1 MYFCIKNALFLS
13 VSTFFCIF
21 APEKQIETMQ
31 RIYALITGASSG
43 IGFEYAVVMAERGY
57 HLIILSN
64 EEAIQVRAEEL
75 RQAHPGLDIV
85 PLVMDLGRQEAAKE
99 LYDWCHERD
108 YLVEVLINNAGVFH
122 HKDYLDD
129 SEAFNRLILNLHV
142 LTPAML
148 VYYFGQDM
156 VARHKGYILNMSS
169 VSSNFGLQ
177 TIAAYS
183 GTKAFLHIFSRS
195 LHIEL
200 KHKGVYLTCVRP
212 GAVATNL
219 YGLRSSLLKLGVNI
233 GVIMTPQRLARK
245 GVKAMFRGKCSIAP
259 GLFTQFLKI
268 VPYIPVCIPR
278 LVRRLG
284 WY

>member
-1 MYFCIKNALFLS
+1 MEKN
-13 VSTFFCIF
+13 
-21 APEKQIETMQ
+21 
-31 RIYALITGASSG
+31 YAIITGASSG
-43 IGFEYAVVMAERGY
+43 IGSEYADVMAERGY
-57 HLIILSN
+57 NLIIVSN
-64 EEAIQVRAEEL
+64 EEAIHTKAESL
-75 RQAHPGLDIV
+75 SRLYPNLDIV
-85 PLVMDLGRQEAAKE
+85 SCVKDLGHQDAAKE
-99 LYDWCHERD
+99 LYDWCKERN
-108 YLVEVLINNAGVFH
+108 YVVEVLINNAGVFH
-122 HKDYLDD
+122 NVDFLDD
-129 SEAFNRLILNLHV
+129 SEGFNRLILNLHV
-142 LTPAML
+142 ITPAMM
-148 VYYFGQDM
+148 VYYFAQDM

-200 KHKGVYLTCVRP
+200 KHKGVNLTCVRP

-233 GVIMTPQRLARK
+233 GVIMTPRRLARK

-259 GLFTQFLKI
+259 GIFTQFLKI

>member
-1 MYFCIKNALFLS
+1 MVVFLPFTLFFS
-13 VSTFFCIF
+13 VLLHPKTKIHNM
-21 APEKQIETMQ
+21 ERK
-31 RIYALITGASSG
+31 YALITGASSG
-43 IGFEYAVVMAERGY
+43 IGFEYAVVMAQRGY
-57 HLIILSN
+57 HLIIISN
-64 EEAIQVRAEEL
+64 EEAIHDKAVEL
-75 RQAHPGLDIV
+75 RQAHPDLDIV

-99 LYDWCHERD
+99 LYDWCRERD

-142 LTPAML
+142 HTPAML

-233 GVIMTPQRLARK
+233 GVIMTPRRLARK